1 MLCTLCNSA
10 LDRAYEPVRSRRHV
24 ARVRV
29 DDELFDSTEAVSY
42 PIHNDASFVA
52 TSGSDI
58 GGDLPSSSK
67 KPAEIVFMTYSDRV
81 NEGLCAAIDT
91 AAAVKIDLRIV
102 GLDHEEFD
110 MQAVR
115 NVKTKKLHAFLKIL
129 NEQELRDR
137 YGITSDE
144 TIVSLT
150 DANDV
155 LYAQSAETVLESYR
169 NLTRRVSPERA
180 LVVVAAERNCWPY
193 MDGDQELRRGGREYC
208 KKFEMKARGS
218 SYKYLNSG
226 GLIGPAHAMAAL
238 YRDVRS
244 MMKSVDDDDQQVI
257 KSAYAKQIDSKASPM
272 YTIALDHGAEIFQT
286 GWHTH
291 LETVKYAEPE
301 TSGAYYDAA
310 RGLVVNTEHNT
321 TPSIVHFNGGKV
333 AFTSIARDVVR
344 LALNDDDK
352 GVYNV
357 TRRLIYARSPQ
368 LERNCSLGSAS
379 D

>member
-29 DDELFDSTEAVSY
+29 DDELFDSIEAVSY

-58 GGDLPSSSK
+58 DGDLPSSLNKS
-67 KPAEIVFMTYSDRV
+67 AEIVFMTYSDRV

-180 LVVVAAERNCWPY
+180 LVVARLNGTAGRTWMVTRNC
-193 MDGDQELRRGGREYC
+193 GE
-208 KKFEMKARGS
+208 
-218 SYKYLNSG
+218 
-226 GLIGPAHAMAAL
+226 
-238 YRDVRS
+238 
-244 MMKSVDDDDQQVI
+244 
-257 KSAYAKQIDSKASPM
+257 
-272 YTIALDHGAEIFQT
+272 
-286 GWHTH
+286 
-291 LETVKYAEPE
+291 
-301 TSGAYYDAA
+301 
-310 RGLVVNTEHNT
+310 VVE
-321 TPSIVHFNGGKV
+321 
-333 AFTSIARDVVR
+333 SIA
-344 LALNDDDK
+344 K
-352 GVYNV
+352 
-357 TRRLIYARSPQ
+357 
-368 LERNCSLGSAS
+368 SLK
-379 D
+379 

>member
-1 MLCTLCNSA
+1 MLCTFCNSA
-10 LDRAYEPVRSRRHV
+10 LDKGGAYEPVRSRRHV

-52 TSGSDI
+52 TSGSDVD
-58 GGDLPSSSK
+58 GDLPSSK
-67 KPAEIVFMTYSDRV
+67 KSAEIVFMTYSDRV

-155 LYAQSAETVLESYR
+155 LYAQSAEKVLESYR

-238 YRDVRS
+238 Y
-244 MMKSVDDDDQQVI
+244 
-257 KSAYAKQIDSKASPM
+257 
-272 YTIALDHGAEIFQT
+272 
-286 GWHTH
+286 
-291 LETVKYAEPE
+291 
-301 TSGAYYDAA
+301 
-310 RGLVVNTEHNT
+310 
-321 TPSIVHFNGGKV
+321 
-333 AFTSIARDVVR
+333 
-344 LALNDDDK
+344 
-352 GVYNV
+352 
-357 TRRLIYARSPQ
+357 
-368 LERNCSLGSAS
+368 
-379 D
+379 

>member
-1 MLCTLCNSA
+1 
-10 LDRAYEPVRSRRHV
+10 
-24 ARVRV
+24 V

-58 GGDLPSSSK
+58 DGDLPSSSK

-81 NEGLCAAIDT
+81 NEGLCAAVDT

-102 GLDHEEFD
+102 GLHHDEFD

-155 LYAQSAETVLESYR
+155 LYAQSAEKVLESYR

-238 YRDVRS
+238 YRD
-244 MMKSVDDDDQQVI
+244 
-257 KSAYAKQIDSKASPM
+257 
-272 YTIALDHGAEIFQT
+272 ALDDEERRRRRSAGDKIRIR
-286 GWHTH
+286 
-291 LETVKYAEPE
+291 ETN
-301 TSGAYYDAA
+301 
-310 RGLVVNTEHNT
+310 R
-321 TPSIVHFNGGKV
+321 
-333 AFTSIARDVVR
+333 
-344 LALNDDDK
+344 
-352 GVYNV
+352 
-357 TRRLIYARSPQ
+357 Q
-368 LERNCSLGSAS
+368 
-379 D
+379 

>member
-1 MLCTLCNSA
+1 M
-10 LDRAYEPVRSRRHV
+10 RSRRHV
-24 ARVRV
+24 ARVRA

-58 GGDLPSSSK
+58 DGDLPSSLNK
-67 KPAEIVFMTYSDRV
+67 KSAEIVFMTYSDRV
-81 NEGLCAAIDT
+81 NEGLCAAVDT

-129 NEQELRDR
+129 NERELRDR

-180 LVVVAAERNCWPY
+180 RSSSSRLNGTAGRTWMVTRNC
-193 MDGDQELRRGGREYC
+193 GE
-208 KKFEMKARGS
+208 
-218 SYKYLNSG
+218 
-226 GLIGPAHAMAAL
+226 
-238 YRDVRS
+238 
-244 MMKSVDDDDQQVI
+244 
-257 KSAYAKQIDSKASPM
+257 
-272 YTIALDHGAEIFQT
+272 
-286 GWHTH
+286 
-291 LETVKYAEPE
+291 
-301 TSGAYYDAA
+301 
-310 RGLVVNTEHNT
+310 VVE
-321 TPSIVHFNGGKV
+321 
-333 AFTSIARDVVR
+333 SIA
-344 LALNDDDK
+344 K
-352 GVYNV
+352 
-357 TRRLIYARSPQ
+357 
-368 LERNCSLGSAS
+368 SLK
-379 D
+379 